1 MEKRLT
7 VKQTAEMLGVAEMTI
22 RIGLQQGAFPFG
34 VAIKRKPENKRY
46 GYYIYADKVR
56 EFLGASDEE
65 IQN

>member
-1 MEKRLT
+1 MVERLT

-34 VAIKRKPENKRY
+34 VAIKRKDSNKRY

-56 EFLGASDEE
+56 EFLGAKNDT
-65 IQN
+65 N